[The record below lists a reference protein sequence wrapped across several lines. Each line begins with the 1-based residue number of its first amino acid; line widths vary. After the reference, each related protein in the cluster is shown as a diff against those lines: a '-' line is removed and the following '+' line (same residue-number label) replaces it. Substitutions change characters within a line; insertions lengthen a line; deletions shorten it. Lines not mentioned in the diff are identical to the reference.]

1 MMINN
6 LTIHCAKRIT
16 AKAYESTLTD
26 PIHWV
31 AVVIH
36 GHDGERFELSIFFDN
51 ALATQA
57 YANGINSASD
67 ALNLTEA

>member
-1 MMINN
+1 
-6 LTIHCAKRIT
+6 
-16 AKAYESTLTD
+16 LTD

-31 AVVIH
+31 SVVIH
-36 GHDGERFELSIFFDN
+36 GADGETFELSIFFDN

-67 ALNLTEA
+67 VLNLEEV

>member
-1 MMINN
+1 MMITN
-6 LTIHCAKRIT
+6 LSIHSAKRIT
-16 AKAYESTLTD
+16 ATAYESHLTD

-31 AVVIH
+31 SVVIH
-36 GHDGERFELSIFFDN
+36 GADGETFELSIFFDN

-67 ALNLTEA
+67 VLNLEEV

>member
-1 MMINN
+1 MITN
-6 LTIHCAKRIT
+6 LSIHSAKRIT
-16 AKAYESTLTD
+16 ATAYESHLTD

-31 AVVIH
+31 SVVIH
-36 GHDGERFELSIFFDN
+36 GADGETFELSIFFDN

-67 ALNLTEA
+67 VLNLEEV